1 MHPVWEILLT
11 LLETLLR
18 ALLTLEEDDVVVM
31 TPGHVDSCPTLL
43 AADVTAGCDV
53 TGGVSDAAVG
63 CAVSSLTS
71 IGELVV
77 GDSRPLSLAL
87 STTAAARSE
96 QQR

>member
-1 MHPVWEILLT
+1 MLT
-11 LLETLLR
+11 LLATLLR
-18 ALLTLEEDDVVVM
+18 ALLTLEEDDVVM

-43 AADVTAGCDV
+43 AADVTTGCDV

-87 STTAAARSE
+87 STTAAARSD